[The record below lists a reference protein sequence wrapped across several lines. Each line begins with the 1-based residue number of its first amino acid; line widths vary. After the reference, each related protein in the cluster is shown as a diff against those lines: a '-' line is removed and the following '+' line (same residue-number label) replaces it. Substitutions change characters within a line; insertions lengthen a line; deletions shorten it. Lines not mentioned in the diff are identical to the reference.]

1 MQLYVLIHD
10 ENLGTETCWK
20 NFSKMKEAEQY
31 MKDVNE
37 LNGVRA
43 ELKVMGAKHNANLWV
58 DFHWCYSSLL
68 VCGLFDLQK
77 RWVEVLDTQEVL
89 PI

>member
-1 MQLYVLIHD
+1 MYYLTILTHGSTRKTSLNCCKKETNEMQLYVLIHD

-31 MKDVNE
+31 MREANE

-43 ELKVMGAKHNANLWV
+43 ELKVVGAKHNANL
-58 DFHWCYSSLL
+58 
-68 VCGLFDLQK
+68 
-77 RWVEVLDTQEVL
+77 
-89 PI
+89 

>member
-43 ELKVMGAKHNANLWV
+43 ELKVVGAKHNANV
-58 DFHWCYSSLL
+58 
-68 VCGLFDLQK
+68 
-77 RWVEVLDTQEVL
+77 
-89 PI
+89 

>member
-10 ENLGTETCWK
+10 EKLGTKTCWK

-43 ELKVMGAKHNANLWV
+43 ELKVVGAKHNANV
-58 DFHWCYSSLL
+58 
-68 VCGLFDLQK
+68 
-77 RWVEVLDTQEVL
+77 
-89 PI
+89 

>member
-1 MQLYVLIHD
+1 
-10 ENLGTETCWK
+10 
-20 NFSKMKEAEQY
+20 

-43 ELKVMGAKHNANLWV
+43 ELKVVGAKHNANVWV
-58 DFHWCYSSLL
+58 DLNRCYSNLL
-68 VCGLFDLQK
+68 VCGLPDLQK

>member
-1 MQLYVLIHD
+1 MYYLTIPTLGSTRKTNLNCCKKETNEMQLYVLIHD
-10 ENLGTETCWK
+10 EKLGTETCWK

-43 ELKVMGAKHNANLWV
+43 EIKVVGAK
-58 DFHWCYSSLL
+58 
-68 VCGLFDLQK
+68 
-77 RWVEVLDTQEVL
+77 R
-89 PI
+89 

>member
-10 ENLGTETCWK
+10 ENLGTKTSWK

-43 ELKVMGAKHNANLWV
+43 ELKVVGAKHNANL
-58 DFHWCYSSLL
+58 
-68 VCGLFDLQK
+68 
-77 RWVEVLDTQEVL
+77 
-89 PI
+89 